1 MLPFTLAAVH
11 YHPQPVDDCPC
22 FEDAIA
28 VLAVVLGTFTGHWYW
43 ARQPF
48 PALCFQRLYGEESVV
63 KAIFVG
69 FLRVAVGKS
78 SFFLPVSISLQSS
91 SSYQDPILYQD
102 SIVQPKFRLL
112 ARVSCHQPE
121 SYPLTRMF
129 SSTRFPNSYQIFT
142 PPIRASNAI
151 WRSYSGQSILADL

>member
-48 PALCFQRLYGEESVV
+48 PALCFQRLYGEESAI

-69 FLRVAVGKS
+69 FLRVVVGKS
-78 SFFLPVSISLQSS
+78 LFWLPRLPFYLDPTFRHIVSSASNNLR
-91 SSYQDPILYQD
+91 PMFHL
-102 SIVQPKFRLL
+102 R
-112 ARVSCHQPE
+112 PE
-121 SYPLTRMF
+121 PYPL
-129 SSTRFPNSYQIFT
+129 
-142 PPIRASNAI
+142 AI
-151 WRSYSGQSILADL
+151 GPTV

>member
-48 PALCFQRLYGEESVV
+48 PALCFQRLYGEESAI

-69 FLRVAVGKS
+69 FLRVVVGKS
-78 SFFLPVSISLQSS
+78 LFWLPRLPFYLDPTFTTSFPLPEITSTNVSS
-91 SSYQDPILYQD
+91 SARVLSSCHRADCLMKFHLPSKSYSSTKISFPDQNPILLPDTQVSDQD
-102 SIVQPKFRLL
+102 HS
-112 ARVSCHQPE
+112 
-121 SYPLTRMF
+121 
-129 SSTRFPNSYQIFT
+129 
-142 PPIRASNAI
+142 
-151 WRSYSGQSILADL
+151 

>member
-69 FLRVAVGKS
+69 FLRVVVGK
-78 SFFLPVSISLQSS
+78 LM
-91 SSYQDPILYQD
+91 SYFQFPILPAD
-102 SIVQPKFRLL
+102 SRLPNRFSPSDQNL
-112 ARVSCHQPE
+112 ILRQS
-121 SYPLTRMF
+121 LTL
-129 SSTRFPNSYQIFT
+129 RFEPHH
-142 PPIRASNAI
+142 PIRISHPPTRA
-151 WRSYSGQSILADL
+151 